1 MMRRRF
7 VPSLLP
13 ARAARLRPGPRARV
27 SLTADIAR
35 SDATKQSSFLCA
47 AKLDCFASVQP
58 GDMTDGCSETWL
70 TRQNWQD
77 SSNKGASH
85 AVARGV
91 CHGPATRVRNACQ
104 AGWSKPAEAVP
115 AVQHQCPDRIQVD

>member
-1 MMRRRF
+1 MRMDQAVAALAWWWTWRAPLSFCFMRTA
-7 VPSLLP
+7 L
-13 ARAARLRPGPRARV
+13 ARHCER
-27 SLTADIAR
+27 
-35 SDATKQSSFLCA
+35 
-47 AKLDCFASVQP
+47 SVQP

>member
-1 MMRRRF
+1 MLSRHE
-7 VPSLLP
+7 
-13 ARAARLRPGPRARV
+13 ARAAGAAGAGV
-27 SLTADIAR
+27 SGEVIGSLVADSKTVIAR
-35 SDATKQSSFLCA
+35 
-47 AKLDCFASVQP
+47 LDVQP